1 MLFKPSKPAM
11 YFAFSYVGQHL
22 PCIILSRFFKMNS
35 EEMIYPEN
43 YKCDKFQRKK
53 HPGRGEISTCM
64 PLRLAAYNQH
74 ALEELSLQL
83 GSKPLNSP
91 ISFIHPRTTPL
102 SYCKCAQY
110 HDVPIKQIYF
120 SFKQN
125 SCKLLLL
132 EIFSLN
138 VNKT

>member
-1 MLFKPSKPAM
+1 MFGLQLCGTALAGP
-11 YFAFSYVGQHL
+11 GQT
-22 PCIILSRFFKMNS
+22 PCIILSRFKMNS
-35 EEMIYPEN
+35 EEMIYPEY

-53 HPGRGEISTCM
+53 HLGRGEIFTCM
-64 PLRLAAYNQH
+64 SLGLGTYNQH

-91 ISFIHPRTTPL
+91 ISLIHPRTTPL
-102 SYCKCAQY
+102 SSCKRAQY
-110 HDVPIKQIYF
+110 HDVPIKQIYY